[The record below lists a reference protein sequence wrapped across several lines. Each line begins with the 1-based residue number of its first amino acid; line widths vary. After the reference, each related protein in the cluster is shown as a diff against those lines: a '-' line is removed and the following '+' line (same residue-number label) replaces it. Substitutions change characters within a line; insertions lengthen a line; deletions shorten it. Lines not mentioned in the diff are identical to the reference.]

1 MQAEILFICGECV
14 EVTMYC
20 RGGEGCIQSFFFKV
34 NNSFIILY
42 LAVYLLSSIS
52 FFFHYRHRNDKLQS
66 QTQLYT
72 E

>member
-42 LAVYLLSSIS
+42 LAVYLLSSI
-52 FFFHYRHRNDKLQS
+52 
-66 QTQLYT
+66 
-72 E
+72 